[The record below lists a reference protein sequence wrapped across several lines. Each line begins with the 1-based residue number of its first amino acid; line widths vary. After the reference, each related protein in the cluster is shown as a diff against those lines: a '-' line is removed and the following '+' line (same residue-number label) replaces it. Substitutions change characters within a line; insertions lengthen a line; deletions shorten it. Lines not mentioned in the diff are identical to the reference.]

1 MASERESQQR
11 QRLLQA
17 KEVGVFALLASL
29 RVSMTLF
36 AGALASRSDS
46 AGHDIKAALL
56 QVATGTRDHLLVLS
70 VLILMALALTLLS
83 GRLIPRRILDL
94 LGLVLV
100 FNLFVHFLKINLLL
114 LTPPGP
120 ANLLLGQLGSYLLFF
135 VLAWG
140 WIFWRVDRLG
150 DPGDAPRVLLGDSGA
165 PHSMFDYYH
174 HSMLAILN
182 RSNSSQAIRGVSRR
196 GKLLVVIH
204 HVMVLDLLAIAVG
217 RFYQL
222 IQRTL

>member
-17 KEVGVFALLASL
+17 TEVGVFALLASL
-29 RVSMTLF
+29 RVSMALF

-46 AGHDIKAALL
+46 AAHDLKATLL
-56 QVATGTRDHLLVLS
+56 QVATGTRDH
-70 VLILMALALTLLS
+70 
-83 GRLIPRRILDL
+83 
-94 LGLVLV
+94 
-100 FNLFVHFLKINLLL
+100 LL

-135 VLAWG
+135 VVAWG

-150 DPGDAPRVLLGDSGA
+150 DPGDAPRIRLGDSGA
-165 PHSMFDYYH
+165 RHTMFDYHH

-182 RSNSSQAIRGVSRR
+182 RSNSSQAIRGVTRR